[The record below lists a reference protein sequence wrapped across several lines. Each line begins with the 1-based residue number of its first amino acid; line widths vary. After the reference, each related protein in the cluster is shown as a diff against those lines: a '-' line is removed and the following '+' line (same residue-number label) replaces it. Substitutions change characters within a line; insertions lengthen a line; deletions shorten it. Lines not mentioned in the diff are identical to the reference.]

1 MATCGQEVVCIGD
14 VLALA
19 DLESGGYV
27 IGDDVVSCRFFQCHA
42 LECSCFVVYYE
53 SIKREPCKTYI

>member
-1 MATCGQEVVCIGD
+1 MATCGKEVVCIGD

-27 IGDDVVSCRFFQCHA
+27 KLVTMLLSDHGTLYAD
-42 LECSCFVVYYE
+42 Y
-53 SIKREPCKTYI
+53 